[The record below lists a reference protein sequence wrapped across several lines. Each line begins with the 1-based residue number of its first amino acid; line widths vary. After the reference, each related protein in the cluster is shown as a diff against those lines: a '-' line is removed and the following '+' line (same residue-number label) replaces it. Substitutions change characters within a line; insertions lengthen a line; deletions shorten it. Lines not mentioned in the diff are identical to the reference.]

1 VHIAKA
7 GNKIQEV
14 PLQAAWKPS
23 FFPLILFRIIVFF
36 VVALF
41 WGWGWDAGSLTP
53 RKNYKKITLQA
64 GLV

>member
-1 VHIAKA
+1 LEAK
-7 GNKIQEV
+7 
-14 PLQAAWKPS
+14 
-23 FFPLILFRIIVFF
+23 FFSPYLVSNHLFF